1 MSSSFQLAPAM
12 SRCRRMEIFEP
23 DCTSRFLKEAS
34 IFAPKTIAFPLFMA
48 EEGTDDFSLALEFLN
63 PSPSPFELVDLIQI
77 ERTPSFCSYKR
88 IHQRFGTDLWLQ
100 SLCDRVST
108 LESSFDQLVYP
119 NIRSGGRKYAWT
131 AEIKG
136 PVERK
141 YKWTA
146 EIKGDKEEK
155 KAGPEKKYKW
165 TTEIKDEGKQGP
177 ILRKYIF
184 EASSGDASEG
194 SESSG
199 KKEKKIKKEKKKEEG
214 ATRLVEI
221 EEPGDHGAIAL
232 RQAFAKRAGATR
244 NRKGKHKELSPQDA
258 ALMIQVTFRA
268 YLIRRSK
275 ALRALRELANAK
287 SKLKEIRALFNN
299 FSYRRQ
305 LTRNA
310 GERQRF
316 SEKIIVLLLTVDA
329 IEVWILIL
337 SLT

>member
-77 ERTPSFCSYKR
+77 ERTPSFCSYR
-88 IHQRFGTDLWLQ
+88 RVRQRFGMDLWLQ
-100 SLCDRVST
+100 SLCDRVGA
-108 LESSFDQLVYP
+108 LESRFDQLVNP
-119 NIRSGGRKYAWT
+119 KIRGGDGKYAWT

-146 EIKGDKEEK
+146 EIKG
-155 KAGPEKKYKW
+155 
-165 TTEIKDEGKQGP
+165 EGKQGP
-177 ILRKYIF
+177 ILRNYAF
-184 EASSGDASEG
+184 EASNGDG
-194 SESSG
+194 ESSG
-199 KKEKKIKKEKKKEEG
+199 SKDKKIKKDSTKKKKKDGES
-214 ATRLVEI
+214 ATRLVDI
-221 EEPGDHGAIAL
+221 EEPVDHKAVVL
-232 RQAFAKRAGATR
+232 RQAFAKRGGATR
-244 NRKGKHKELSPQDA
+244 NSRGKQTELSPQDA
-258 ALMIQVTFRA
+258 AVMIQVIFRA

-275 ALRALRELANAK
+275 ALCALRELAIAK

-299 FSYRRQ
+299 FSYRRL
-305 LTRNA
+305 LTRDA
-310 GERQRF
+310 EERQRF

-329 IEVWILIL
+329 IEVTLLPPL
-337 SLT
+337 SLFYRFSFAFAR